1 MTVSTGL
8 SVGIGTT
15 TPTQKLDVFSNSASY
30 STITARNTVSG
41 FNFAIAGTGD
51 AQVTQTGAYSLQF
64 ATNNTEQMRIDAN
77 GNMGIGT
84 ASPGAKLEVYGTQ
97 GGITNPI
104 NGSINAVDTTTA
116 ALGVGGQIVFKGQYT
131 SGSYTQYG
139 AITAYKESATVDGSQ
154 YGAALVFNTRT
165 QGGNNTEKMRI
176 DSSGN
181 LQFNSGYGSVAVAYG
196 CRAWVNFNGTG
207 TVAIRGS
214 GNVSSITDNGTGTY
228 TVNLTSAL
236 PDTNGV
242 PTVIC
247 NRTSY
252 AQSDAASFGSTSA
265 LLVSTA
271 ANGLAY
277 DQSIIQVTIVR

>member
-1 MTVSTGL
+1 MTIDTGQN
-8 SVGIGTT
+8 VGIGTSSPSAQLEVSRAGSSEIRAT
-15 TPTQKLDVFSNSASY
+15 TTTTSGGNVAVIKVKGPVSNYGIFTVDNANY
-30 STITARNTVSG
+30 LAFYDYTA
-41 FNFAIAGTGD
+41 
-51 AQVTQTGAYSLQF
+51 GA
-64 ATNNTEQMRIDAN
+64 ERMRIDAN
-77 GNMGIGT
+77 GNIGIGT
-84 ASPGAKLEVYGTQ
+84 TSIVGSNRLSVVG
-97 GGITNPI
+97 GGIQLSGGTSAQAGVRVQYASNTATFAGI
-104 NGSINAVDTTTA
+104 NNDNNAYN
-116 ALGVGGQIVFKGQYT
+116 ALAFST
-131 SGSYTQYG
+131 SASE
-139 AITAYKESATVDGSQ
+139 A
-154 YGAALVFNTRT
+154 
-165 QGGNNTEKMRI
+165 MRI
-176 DSSGN
+176 DTSGN